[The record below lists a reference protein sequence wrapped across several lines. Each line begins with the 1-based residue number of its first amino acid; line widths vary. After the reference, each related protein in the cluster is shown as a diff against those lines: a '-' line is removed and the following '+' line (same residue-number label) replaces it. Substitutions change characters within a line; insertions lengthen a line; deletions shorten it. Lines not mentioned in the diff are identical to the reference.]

1 MQNTSGKTGFT
12 NREDYLLKVIENAP
26 VGILTF
32 TAEWEIDFVN
42 ENYSRYGVLYGIDS
56 FSLKGLN
63 ILDQDLFP
71 GASIKE
77 ELLELQEGYSFEK
90 EIKHIPASAQGVIS
104 LFVKASP
111 VFIDGQFSGGILI
124 IEDIKTLK
132 QTDEDDLQ
140 LAGTIHKVAD
150 RIYDLFLIIDTEK
163 KVKYFSGKD
172 YDKFISSEQ
181 FVSSKPLSE
190 IFSEEVIDRLTPSI
204 ESSIENRSAEIL
216 SLEIKT
222 GELKLSYNCRIFP
235 YQSKHRQIKFIYLFF
250 ENTTNLQ
257 NEVIQLRNQ
266 SAELNAYST
275 AVENI
280 PQPLL
285 TTGAEGEI
293 RFFNNAARKC
303 FNASPESYGRFVGE
317 VIGQFDRPY
326 FNKIK
331 EELDKSGNWKT
342 NLSVFKENKQKETYE
357 VKFSS
362 TRNPDHPIIVSCTD
376 ITDQTIFESKL
387 KSSEET
393 FRTIINQ
400 AGELICSMDISGDI
414 FYAND
419 TFCEK
424 LGYAIDEVLE
434 QNITRFISSA
444 YLSNN
449 VFDLS
454 LFDQKKTK
462 VELPLTDSRGNVI
475 PTLAWFNSSVNEKT
489 GKKFYTIYLSDIS
502 DKHQVDKKLGLYNAV
517 IESASDGIALSSQ
530 GKLVLC
536 NDSFAEIFGYKNGSE
551 LSGQQVLDLVFN
563 DDILKVAEYL
573 QLLEMNKY
581 VPGRFEFLGR
591 KKDNTRFYAEITS
604 SRFVQDQKTYL
615 VFVTRDV
622 TERKR
627 AQQAIRE
634 SEEKYRNITENID
647 DFLYTFERTGNI
659 LRPVFYTSSVERITG
674 YSQAEFLTDSRLIL
688 KIVHPD
694 DFEEAK
700 KQLKKLL
707 KSRIQNSAE
716 FELRIIN
723 KLGNIVWIR
732 NKINLVRSADGFII
746 KVYGLISDITLRKM
760 AQDELKK
767 STDNLIKLNETKD
780 RFISIISHDLRTPF
794 SSILGFTDLLLN
806 DDGLSEE
813 ERRQYI
819 EFIRES
825 SQSMLLLVNSLLD
838 WTRIQ
843 TGRIKFEPEKSDAN
857 KIIENSI
864 NTLIGTAIQK
874 NISVTSEVEDDLY
887 VFADNGLLLQVFN
900 NLISNAI
907 KFTRSGGSITISGRP
922 AHQLRFYEFRVTD
935 TGMGI
940 KKENLNK
947 LFNVDTKFSS
957 EGTAGE
963 KGTGLGLSLV
973 KEIIEKH
980 GGEIH
985 VESEYGGGTEFIF
998 TIPVASSVILL
1009 VDDSKTDRLLYS
1021 KILKSITPDYNVDI
1035 ASNGKEALEK
1045 ILDYPPAVVITDHKM
1060 PVMDGYEFVKEL
1072 KKLEMK
1078 GKPPVMVLSSDID
1091 RQIITDYNEL
1101 GIEFVFSKP
1110 VNLSS
1115 FKQAVEKTIR
1125 KGISAP

>member
-1 MQNTSGKTGFT
+1 MQNTSDKQGFT
-12 NREDYLLKVIENAP
+12 NREDYLLKVLENAP

-32 TAEWEIDFVN
+32 SADWEIDFVN
-42 ENYSRYGVLYGIDS
+42 ENYSRYGVLYNIDS
-56 FSLKGLN
+56 FSLTGLN
-63 ILDQDLFP
+63 ILEQDLFP
-71 GASIKE
+71 GTSIKE

-90 EIKHIPASAQGVIS
+90 EIRNIPASARGFIS

-111 VFIDGQFSGGILI
+111 VFTDGQFSGGIMI
-124 IEDIKTLK
+124 IEDIRTLK

-140 LAGTIHKVAD
+140 LAGRINKIAD
-150 RIYDLFLIIDTEK
+150 RFYDIFLILDTQHRI
-163 KVKYFSGKD
+163 KYLSGKD
-172 YDKFISSEQ
+172 YQQLIDSGQPVFD
-181 FVSSKPLSE
+181 KPLSA
-190 IFSEEVIDRLTPSI
+190 IFPKEVLNNLLPAVNT
-204 ESSIENRSAEIL
+204 SIENRTAE
-216 SLEIKT
+216 
-222 GELKLSYNCRIFP
+222 ELTVELNKPGNKLSYNCRILP

-250 ENTTNLQ
+250 ENVTELQ
-257 NEVIQLRNQ
+257 NEVNRLSNEITQLD
-266 SAELNAYST
+266 AYAT
-275 AVENI
+275 AARNI
-280 PQPLL
+280 PQPIL
-285 TTGAEGEI
+285 TTGFDGDVK
-293 RFFNNAARKC
+293 FFNDAAEKYL
-303 FNASPESYGRFVGE
+303 NASAESYGKFVGDI
-317 VIGQFDRPY
+317 IGQFDKSY

-331 EELDKSGNWKT
+331 DELDKSGYWKT
-342 NLSVFKENKQKETYE
+342 ILSVFKENKQKETYE
-357 VKFSS
+357 VKFAL
-362 TRNPDHPIIVSCTD
+362 TENQVHPIIITCSD
-376 ITDQTIFESKL
+376 ITDQTVFESRL

-393 FRTIINQ
+393 FRSIVNQ
-400 AGELICSMDISGDI
+400 AGELICSLDISGDI
-414 FYAND
+414 FYVNN

-424 LGYAIDEVLE
+424 LGYTAEEVLDK
-434 QNITRFISSA
+434 NITNFISTD
-444 YLSNN
+444 YLTSN
-449 VFDLS
+449 VFEIS
-454 LFDQKKTK
+454 LFDQRKTRI
-462 VELPLTDSRGNVI
+462 ELPLTDNKGGIIS
-475 PTLAWFNSSVNEKT
+475 TLAYFTSSVNEKT
-489 GKKFYTIYLSDIS
+489 GKKFFTVYFVDVS
-502 DKHQVDKKLGLYNAV
+502 DKHLVDKKLELYNA
-517 IESASDGIALSSQ
+517 IFESVSDGIALSSQ
-530 GKLVLC
+530 GKIIVC
-536 NDSFAEIFGYKNGSE
+536 NDSFTEIFGYKNSTE
-551 LSGQQVLDLVFN
+551 LAGQQILDLVSN
-563 DDILKVAEYL
+563 DDVYRVAEYL
-573 QLLEMNKY
+573 QLLEMKKNA
-581 VPGRFEFLGR
+581 PGRFEFLGR
-591 KKDNTRFYAEITS
+591 RKDHSQFYTEVAS
-604 SRFVQDQKTYL
+604 STFVQDKKTYI

-647 DFLYTFERTGNI
+647 DFLYTFERTGRI

-674 YSQAEFLTDSRLIL
+674 YSQSDFLTDSRLIL
-688 KIVHPD
+688 KIIHPD
-694 DFEEAK
+694 DFDEAEVH
-700 KQLKKLL
+700 LKKLF
-707 KSRIQNSAE
+707 KSRIQNSDE

-723 KLGNIVWIR
+723 KLGNVVWIR
-732 NKINLVRSADGFII
+732 NKINLVRSSDGLVI
-746 KVYGLISDITLRKM
+746 KMYGLISDITLRKK

-806 DDGLSEE
+806 DEGLNEE
-813 ERRQYI
+813 EKRQYI

-843 TGRIKFEPEKSDAN
+843 TGRIKFEPEKSEAY

-874 NISVTSEVEDDLY
+874 NITISSEVENDLY
-887 VFADNGLLLQVFN
+887 VFADKGLLLQVFN

-907 KFTRSGGSITISGRP
+907 KFTKSGGRITISGRP
-922 AHQLRFYEFRVTD
+922 AGQMRFYEFSVSD
-935 TGMGI
+935 TGTGI
-940 KKENLNK
+940 KPENLNK
-947 LFNVDTKFSS
+947 LFNVDTKYSS

-980 GGEIH
+980 GGEIR
-985 VESEYGGGTEFIF
+985 VESVYGSGSKFIF

-1045 ILDYPPAVVITDHKM
+1045 ILEYPPAVVITDHKM

-1072 KKLEMK
+1072 RKLEMK
-1078 GKPPVMVLSSDID
+1078 GKPPVMILSSDID

-1101 GIEFVFSKP
+1101 GVEFVFSKP

-1125 KGISAP
+1125 KGIASS

>member
-1 MQNTSGKTGFT
+1 MQNTTGKTGFT
-12 NREDYLLKVIENAP
+12 NREDYLLKIIENAP

-32 TAEWEIDFVN
+32 TADWEIDFVN
-42 ENYSRYGVLYGIDS
+42 ENYSRYGVLYGIDT

-71 GASIKE
+71 GVNVKE
-77 ELLELQEGYSFEK
+77 ELLELREGYSFEK
-90 EIKHIPASAQGVIS
+90 EIRHIPALAQGVIS

-111 VFIDGQFSGGILI
+111 VFIEGQFNGGILI
-124 IEDIKTLK
+124 IEDLKALK
-132 QTDEDDLQ
+132 QTEEDDLQ
-140 LAGTIHKVAD
+140 LAGSINKIAD
-150 RIYDLFLIIDTEK
+150 RFYDLFLIIDMERR
-163 KVKYFSGKD
+163 VKYLSGKD
-172 YDKFISSEQ
+172 YTNLISPEQ
-181 FVSSKPLSE
+181 VINNKPLSV
-190 IFSEEVIDRLTPSI
+190 IFPNEVFNKLGTAIT
-204 ESSIENRSAEIL
+204 SSIEKRGPEEL
-216 SLEIKT
+216 SLEIK
-222 GELKLSYNCRIFP
+222 LNDQKFSYNCRIFP
-235 YQSKHRQIKFIYLFF
+235 YQTKHRQIKFIYLFF
-250 ENTTNLQ
+250 ENTTGLHK
-257 NEVIQLRNQ
+257 EIVRLREE
-266 SAELNAYST
+266 SAELDAYTT
-275 AVENI
+275 AIKNVS
-280 PQPLL
+280 QPIL
-285 TTGAEGEI
+285 TTGLEGNVK
-293 RFFNNAARKC
+293 FFNEAAHKC
-303 FNASPESYGRFVGE
+303 FNASSESYGKFVGE
-317 VIGQFDRPY
+317 IIGQFDKSY

-331 EELDKSGNWKT
+331 GELDKSGSWKT
-342 NLSVFKENKQKETYE
+342 TLSIFKDNRQKETYE
-357 VKFSS
+357 VKF
-362 TRNPDHPIIVSCTD
+362 TATLNAVHPIIISCID
-376 ITDQTIFESKL
+376 ITDQALSELKL

-400 AGELICSMDISGDI
+400 AGELICSMDINGDI
-414 FYAND
+414 FYVNS

-424 LGYAIDEVLE
+424 LGYSTDEVLK
-434 QNITRFISSA
+434 QNITRFISPD
-444 YLSNN
+444 YLSAN
-449 VFDLS
+449 VFELS

-462 VELPLTDSRGNVI
+462 VELPLTDSRGNRI
-475 PTLAWFNSSVNEKT
+475 PTLAWFTSSVNDKT
-489 GKKFYTIYLSDIS
+489 GKKFYTIYILDVS
-502 DKHQVDKKLGLYNAV
+502 DKHQVDKKLELYNSLF
-517 IESASDGIALSSQ
+517 ESANEGIALASQ
-530 GKLVLC
+530 GKIVLC
-536 NDSFAEIFGYKNGSE
+536 NDCFTEIFGYKGSSE
-551 LSGQQVLDLVFN
+551 LTGQQLLDLVFN

-647 DFLYTFERTGNI
+647 DFLYTFERTGRI

-674 YSQAEFLTDSRLIL
+674 YSQAEFLTESRLIL

-694 DFEEAK
+694 DFEEVK
-700 KQLKKLL
+700 KQLKRLL
-707 KSRIQNSAE
+707 NSRVQNSAE

-723 KLGNIVWIR
+723 KQGNVVWIR
-732 NKINLVRSADGFII
+732 NKINLMRSSDGFIT

-806 DDGLSEE
+806 DDGLNEE
-813 ERRQYI
+813 EKRQYI

-843 TGRIKFEPEKSDAN
+843 TGRIKFEPEKSDAG
-857 KIIENSI
+857 KVIENSI
-864 NTLIGTAIQK
+864 NTLVGTAIQK
-874 NISVTSEVEDDLY
+874 NITVTSEIEDDLY
-887 VFADNGLLLQVFN
+887 VFADKGLLMQAFN

-922 AHQLRFYEFRVTD
+922 ADQMRFYEFKVKD
-935 TGMGI
+935 TGTGI
-940 KKENLNK
+940 KKENMNK
-947 LFNVDTKFSS
+947 LFNVDTKYSS

-973 KEIIEKH
+973 KEIVEKH
-980 GGEIH
+980 GGTIR
-985 VESEYGGGTEFIF
+985 VESEYGIGTEFIF

-1009 VDDSKTDRLLYS
+1009 VDDSRTDRLLYS
-1021 KILKSITPDYNVDI
+1021 KILKSITPDYTVDV

-1045 ILDYPPAVVITDHKM
+1045 ILDYPPAIVITDHKM

-1072 KKLEMK
+1072 KKMEMK

-1091 RQIITDYNEL
+1091 RQIISDYNEL

-1110 VNLSS
+1110 VNLTS

-1125 KGISAP
+1125 KGISVV

>member
-1 MQNTSGKTGFT
+1 MQNTSDSTGFT
-12 NREDYLLKVIENAP
+12 NREDYLLKVLENAP

-32 TAEWEIDFVN
+32 NADWEIDFVN
-42 ENYSRYGVLYGIDS
+42 ENYSRYGLLYNIDS
-56 FSLKGLN
+56 FSLRGLN

-71 GASIKE
+71 GVSIRR

-90 EIKHIPASAQGVIS
+90 EIRNIPASPMRFIS
-104 LFVKASP
+104 VFVKASP
-111 VFIDGQFSGGILI
+111 VFIEGQFNGGILI

-132 QTDEDDLQ
+132 ETEQDDIQ
-140 LAGTIHKVAD
+140 LADQVGKIAG
-150 RIYDLFLIIDTEK
+150 RFYDIFLIIDTERRI
-163 KVKYFSGKD
+163 KYLSGKD
-172 YDKFISSEQ
+172 YQKIFPAEHSLTDKP
-181 FVSSKPLSE
+181 VSL
-190 IFSEEVIDRLTPSI
+190 IFSREVLNKLLPAITESVEKRTTEEI
-204 ESSIENRSAEIL
+204 
-216 SLEIKT
+216 SLEIDIPDK
-222 GELKLSYNCRIFP
+222 KFNYKCRIYP
-235 YQSKHRQIKFIYLFF
+235 YQTKHRQIKFIYLFF
-250 ENTTNLQ
+250 ENISELQ
-257 NEVIQLRNQ
+257 NEVVRLRN
-266 SAELNAYST
+266 ELVRMDAY
-275 AVENI
+275 AAAAKNI
-280 PQPLL
+280 HQPIL
-285 TTGAEGEI
+285 TTGMNGEI
-293 RFFNNAARKC
+293 KFYNEAAGKC
-303 FNASPESYGRFVGE
+303 FNASAESYGKFIGE
-317 VIGQFDRPY
+317 IIGQFDKSY

-331 EELDKSGNWKT
+331 EELDKSGYWKT
-342 NLSVFKENKQKETYE
+342 SLSVFRENKQKETYE
-357 VKFSS
+357 VGFTLTDNSS
-362 TRNPDHPIIVSCTD
+362 HPIIVSCTD
-376 ITDQTIFESKL
+376 ITDQTAIESRL

-393 FRTIINQ
+393 FRAIINQ
-400 AGELICSMDISGDI
+400 AGELICSMDISGNI
-414 FYAND
+414 FYVNK
-419 TFCEK
+419 TFCQK
-424 LGYAIDEVLE
+424 LAYPADEVLE
-434 QNITRFISSA
+434 QNITRFISPD
-444 YLSNN
+444 YLSSN
-449 VFDLS
+449 VFEIS
-454 LFDQKKTK
+454 LFDQRKTK
-462 VELPLTDSRGNVI
+462 IELPLTDSRGKRI
-475 PTLAWFNSSVNEKT
+475 PTLAWFASSINEKT
-489 GKKFYTIYLSDIS
+489 GKKFFTVYFLDIS
-502 DKHQVDKKLGLYNAV
+502 DKYTVDKKLELYNALF
-517 IESASDGIALSSQ
+517 ESASDGIALSSQ
-530 GKLVLC
+530 GKIILC
-536 NDSFAEIFGYKNGSE
+536 NESFGEIFGYRSKSE
-551 LSGQQVLDLVFN
+551 LTGQQVLDLVSN
-563 DDILKVAEYL
+563 DDILKVAEYF
-573 QLLEMNKY
+573 QLLETNKY
-581 VPGRFEFLGR
+581 APGRFEFLGR

-604 SRFVQDQKTYL
+604 STFVQDNKTYV

-700 KQLKKLL
+700 TQLKKLL
-707 KSRIQNSAE
+707 KSRIQNSGE

-732 NKINLVRSADGFII
+732 NKINLVRSSEGIII
-746 KVYGLISDITLRKM
+746 KVYGLISDITLRKK

-767 STDNLIKLNETKD
+767 STDNLVKLNETKD

-806 DDGLSEE
+806 DEGLSEE

-825 SQSMLLLVNSLLD
+825 SQSMLQLVNSLLE
-838 WTRIQ
+838 
-843 TGRIKFEPEKSDAN
+843 TGRIKFEPGKSNAN
-857 KIIENSI
+857 RIIENSI

-874 NISVTSEVEDDLY
+874 NITIASDVEPDLY
-887 VFADNGLLLQVFN
+887 VFADEGLLLQAFN

-907 KFTRSGGSITISGRP
+907 KFTRERGTITISGRP
-922 AHQLRFYEFRVTD
+922 AKLTRFYEFSVRD

-973 KEIIEKH
+973 KEIIQKH
-980 GGEIH
+980 GGDIK
-985 VESEYGGGTEFIF
+985 VESEYGIGSEFIF
-998 TIPVASSVILL
+998 TIPLASSVILL

-1021 KILKSITPDYNVDI
+1021 KILKSITPDYTVDV
-1035 ASNGKEALEK
+1035 ASDGKEALEK
-1045 ILDYPPAVVITDHKM
+1045 ILEYPPAVVITDHKM

-1072 KKLEMK
+1072 KKLDMK

-1110 VNLSS
+1110 VNLTS

-1125 KGISAP
+1125 KGIGGR

>member
-32 TAEWEIDFVN
+32 TADWEIDFIN
-42 ENYSRYGVLYGIDS
+42 ENYSRYGVLYGIDT
-56 FSLKGLN
+56 FSLRGLD

-71 GASIKE
+71 GVSIKK
-77 ELLELQEGYSFEK
+77 ELLELQEGFSFEK
-90 EIKHIPASAQGVIS
+90 EIKQIPASAQGVIS
-104 LFVKASP
+104 LFIKASP
-111 VFIDGQFSGGILI
+111 VFIEGQFSGGILI
-124 IEDIKTLK
+124 IEDIKTLR
-132 QTDEDDLQ
+132 QSDEDDLQ
-140 LAGTIHKVAD
+140 LAGTINNIAD
-150 RIYDLFLIIDTEK
+150 RFYDLFLIIDTERRI
-163 KVKYFSGKD
+163 KYLSGKD
-172 YDKFISSEQ
+172 YDKLISGEQ
-181 FVSSKPLSE
+181 LVSDKPFTE
-190 IFSEEVIDRLTPSI
+190 IFSKEVLNKLEPKI
-204 ESSIENRSAEIL
+204 SSAIENRVSEEL
-216 SLEIKT
+216 SLEIIAREEKY
-222 GELKLSYNCRIFP
+222 LYNCRIFP
-235 YQSKHRQIKFIYLFF
+235 YQTKHRQIKFIYLFF
-250 ENTTNLQ
+250 ENTTHLQ
-257 NEVIQLRNQ
+257 KEVTRLLDE
-266 SAELNAYST
+266 STKLEAYTT
-275 AVENI
+275 AIKNI
-280 PQPLL
+280 SQPVL
-285 TTGAEGEI
+285 TTGQEGNI
-293 RFFNNAARKC
+293 KFFNDAARKC
-303 FNASPESYGRFVGE
+303 FNASQESYGKFVGE
-317 VIGQFDRPY
+317 IIGQFDKSY

-331 EELDKSGNWKT
+331 DELDKSGNWKT
-342 NLSVFKENKQKETYE
+342 TLSVFKENKQKETYE
-357 VKFSS
+357 VKFALTQNSA
-362 TRNPDHPIIVSCTD
+362 HPIIVSCTD
-376 ITDQTIFESKL
+376 ITDQTLFESRL

-414 FYAND
+414 FYANK

-424 LGYAIDEVLE
+424 LGFTIEEVLE
-434 QNITRFISSA
+434 QNITRFISPE
-444 YLSNN
+444 YLSSN
-449 VFDLS
+449 VFELS

-462 VELPLTDSRGNVI
+462 VELPLTDSRGNRI
-475 PTLAWFNSSVNEKT
+475 PTLAWFTSSVNEKT
-489 GKKFYTIYLSDIS
+489 GKKFYTIYLIDIS
-502 DKHQVDKKLGLYNAV
+502 DKYQVDKKLELYNALF
-517 IESASDGIALSSQ
+517 ESASDGIALASQ
-530 GKLVLC
+530 GKIILC
-536 NDSFAEIFGYKNGSE
+536 NDSFTEIFGYKDSVE
-551 LSGQQVLDLVFN
+551 LTGQQILDLVSN

-581 VPGRFEFLGR
+581 APGRFEFLGR

-647 DFLYTFERTGNI
+647 DFLYTFERTGRI

-674 YSQAEFLTDSRLIL
+674 YSQAEFLSDSRLIL

-694 DFEEAK
+694 DFEETK

-707 KSRIQNSAE
+707 KSRIQNSGE
-716 FELRIIN
+716 FELRMIN

-732 NKINLVRSADGFII
+732 NKINLVRSAEGLII

-806 DDGLSEE
+806 DDGLNEE
-813 ERRQYI
+813 EKRQYI

-843 TGRIKFEPEKSDAN
+843 TGRIKFEPEKSEAI
-857 KIIENSI
+857 KVIENSI

-874 NISVTSEVEDDLY
+874 NITVTSEVEEDLY
-887 VFADNGLLLQVFN
+887 IFADKGLLLQVFN

-922 AHQLRFYEFRVTD
+922 ASQMRFYEFRVKD
-935 TGMGI
+935 TGTGI
-940 KKENLNK
+940 KKENLDK

-973 KEIIEKH
+973 KEIVEKH
-980 GGEIH
+980 GGDIH
-985 VESEYGGGTEFIF
+985 VESDFGTGTEFVF

-1021 KILKSITPDYNVDI
+1021 KILKSITPDYTVDI

-1110 VNLSS
+1110 VNLTN

>member
-1 MQNTSGKTGFT
+1 MQNISDNPGFT
-12 NREDYLLKVIENAP
+12 KREDYLLKVLENAP

-32 TAEWEIDFVN
+32 NADWEIDFVN
-42 ENYSRYGVLYGIDS
+42 ENYSRYGVLYNIDS
-56 FSLKGLN
+56 FSLRGLN

-71 GASIKE
+71 GVSIKD

-90 EIKHIPASAQGVIS
+90 EIRNIPASSMGFISVI
-104 LFVKASP
+104 VKGSP
-111 VFIDGQFSGGILI
+111 VFVEGQFNGGILI
-124 IEDIKTLK
+124 IEDIKTIK
-132 QTDEDDLQ
+132 QTEEDDLK
-140 LAGTIHKVAD
+140 LADQVS
-150 RIYDLFLIIDTEK
+150 RIAGSFYDIFLIVDSERRI
-163 KVKYFSGKD
+163 KYLSGKD
-172 YDKFISSEQ
+172 YEKLISTDQ
-181 FVSSKPLSE
+181 AIIDKPLSV
-190 IFSEEVIDRLTPSI
+190 IFSKDVLNKLLPAIG
-204 ESSIENRSAEIL
+204 SSIEKRTIEELI
-216 SLEIKT
+216 LEISNP
-222 GELKLSYNCRIFP
+222 EADFDFNCRIFP
-235 YQSKHRQIKFIYLFF
+235 YQTKHRQIKFVYLFF
-250 ENTTNLQ
+250 ENVTGLQ
-257 NEVIQLRNQ
+257 NEVTRLRSNF
-266 SAELNAYST
+266 AEMEAY
-275 AVENI
+275 AAAAQNI
-280 PQPLL
+280 PLPIL
-285 TTGAEGEI
+285 TTGIEGDVK
-293 RFFNNAARKC
+293 FFNHAAGKC
-303 FNASPESYGRFVGE
+303 FNADSGSYGKFVGE
-317 VIGQFDRPY
+317 IMGQFDKAY
-326 FNKIK
+326 FNKIRG
-331 EELDKSGNWKT
+331 ELDKSGFWKT
-342 NLSVFKENKQKETYE
+342 TLSVFRENKKKETYE
-357 VKFSS
+357 VKFALTENSA
-362 TRNPDHPIIVSCTD
+362 HPIIISCSD
-376 ITDQTIFESKL
+376 ITDQTASETRL

-393 FRTIINQ
+393 FRSIINN

-414 FYAND
+414 FYVNF

-424 LGYAIDEVLE
+424 LGYKQEEVTG
-434 QNITRFISSA
+434 QNITKFISTD
-444 YLSNN
+444 YLSSN
-449 VFDLS
+449 VFEIS
-454 LFDQKKTK
+454 LFDQRQTK
-462 VELPLTDSRGNVI
+462 IELPLTDSRGNRF
-475 PTLAWFNSSVNEKT
+475 PTLAWFTSSVNDKT
-489 GKKFYTIYLSDIS
+489 GKKFYTVYFVDIS
-502 DKHQVDKKLGLYNAV
+502 EKHQIEKKLELYNALF
-517 IESASDGIALSSQ
+517 ESASDGIALSSQ
-530 GKLVLC
+530 GKIILC
-536 NDSFAEIFGYKNGSE
+536 NDSFTEIFGYSSNKE
-551 LSGQQVLDLVFN
+551 LIGQQILDLVSN

-573 QLLEMNKY
+573 QLLEINKF

-591 KKDNTRFYAEITS
+591 KKDSTRFYAEITS
-604 SRFVQDQKTYL
+604 STFVQDNKTFI

-647 DFLYTFERTGNI
+647 DFLYTFERTGKI

-694 DFEEAK
+694 DFEDVER
-700 KQLKKLL
+700 QLKRLL
-707 KSRIQNSAE
+707 QSRIQNSGE

-732 NKINLVRSADGFII
+732 NKINLVRSSDGSII
-746 KVYGLISDITLRKM
+746 KVYGLISDITLRKK
-760 AQDELKK
+760 AQDELKR

-806 DDGLSEE
+806 DEGLSEE

-825 SQSMLLLVNSLLD
+825 SQSMLQLVNSLLD

-843 TGRIKFEPEKSDAN
+843 TGRIKFEPGKYNAN

-864 NTLIGTAIQK
+864 NTLGGTAIQK
-874 NISVTSEVEDDLY
+874 GITLNLIIDKDLF
-887 VFADNGLLLQVFN
+887 VFADEGLLLQAFN

-907 KFTRSGGSITISGRP
+907 KFTGQGGSITISGRP
-922 AHQLRFYEFRVTD
+922 SEHTRFYEFSILD
-935 TGMGI
+935 TGTGI
-940 KKENLNK
+940 KKDNLDK

-980 GGEIH
+980 GGEIR
-985 VESEYGGGTEFIF
+985 VDSEYGRGSEFIF

-1021 KILKSITPDYNVDI
+1021 KILKSITPDYTVDV
-1035 ASNGKEALEK
+1035 ASNGKEALDK
-1045 ILDYPPAVVITDHKM
+1045 ILEYPPAVVITDHKM

-1072 KKLEMK
+1072 KKLDMK

-1125 KGISAP
+1125 KGISAG

>member
-12 NREDYLLKVIENAP
+12 NREDYLLKIIENAP

-32 TAEWEIDFVN
+32 TADWEIDFVN
-42 ENYSRYGVLYGIDS
+42 ENYSRYGVLYGIDT
-56 FSLKGLN
+56 FSLRGLN

-71 GASIKE
+71 GVSIKE

-90 EIKHIPASAQGVIS
+90 EIKHIPASAQGIIS

-111 VFIDGQFSGGILI
+111 VFIEGQFSGGILI

-132 QTDEDDLQ
+132 QSEEDDLQ
-140 LAGTIHKVAD
+140 IAGTINKIAD
-150 RIYDLFLIIDTEK
+150 RFYDLFLIIDAERYI
-163 KVKYFSGKD
+163 KYLSGKD
-172 YDKFISSEQ
+172 YHNFTSSEQ
-181 FVSSKPLSE
+181 FVHNRPLSE
-190 IFSEEVIDRLTPSI
+190 IFPKEVLNMLEPAISN
-204 ESSIENRSAEIL
+204 SVANRSPEEL
-216 SLEIKT
+216 SLEINS
-222 GELKLSYNCRIFP
+222 GEQKNSYNCRIFP
-235 YQSKHRQIKFIYLFF
+235 YQTKHRQIKFIYLFF
-250 ENTTNLQ
+250 ENTTSLQ
-257 NEVIQLRNQ
+257 KEVIRLRN
-266 SAELNAYST
+266 ELVELDAYTT
-275 AVENI
+275 AIKNI
-280 PQPLL
+280 PQPVL
-285 TTGAEGEI
+285 TTGPEGNVN
-293 RFFNNAARKC
+293 FFNDAARKC
-303 FNASPESYGRFVGE
+303 FNASSESYGKFVGE
-317 VIGQFDRPY
+317 IIGQFDKSY

-331 EELDKSGNWKT
+331 DELDKSGNWKT
-342 NLSVFKENKQKETYE
+342 TLSVFKENKQKETYE
-357 VKFSS
+357 VKF
-362 TRNPDHPIIVSCTD
+362 TITQNPAHPIIVSCTD
-376 ITDQTIFESKL
+376 ITDQTLFESKL

-400 AGELICSMDISGDI
+400 AGELICSMDISGEI
-414 FYAND
+414 FYVNN

-424 LGYAIDEVLE
+424 LGYPVEEVLE
-434 QNITRFISSA
+434 QNITMFISSD
-444 YLSNN
+444 YLSSN
-449 VFDLS
+449 VFELG

-462 VELPLTDSRGNVI
+462 VELPLTDSRGNRI
-475 PTLAWFNSSVNEKT
+475 PTLAWFTSSVNEKT
-489 GKKFYTIYLSDIS
+489 GKKFYTIYLLDVS
-502 DKHQVDKKLGLYNAV
+502 DKHQVDKKLELYNSLF
-517 IESASDGIALSSQ
+517 ESANDGIALASN
-530 GKLVLC
+530 GKIALC
-536 NDSFAEIFGYKNGSE
+536 NDSFAEIFGYKHGNE
-551 LSGQQVLDLVFN
+551 LTEQQVLDLVSN

-591 KKDNTRFYAEITS
+591 KKDDTKFYAEITS

-647 DFLYTFERTGNI
+647 DFLYTFERTGKI

-723 KLGNIVWIR
+723 KQGSIVWIR
-732 NKINLVRSADGFII
+732 NKINLVRSAEGVII

-806 DDGLSEE
+806 DEGLNEE
-813 ERRQYI
+813 EKRQYI

-843 TGRIKFEPEKSDAN
+843 TGRIKFEPEKSNAN
-857 KIIENSI
+857 KTIENSI

-874 NISVTSEVEDDLY
+874 IITVSSEVEDDLFI
-887 VFADNGLLLQVFN
+887 FADKGLLLQVFN

-907 KFTRSGGSITISGRP
+907 KFTRSGGRITISGKP
-922 AHQLRFYEFRVTD
+922 ADQMRFYEFRVKD
-935 TGMGI
+935 TGTGI

-963 KGTGLGLSLV
+963 RGTGLGLSLV
-973 KEIIEKH
+973 KEIVEKH

-985 VESEYGGGTEFIF
+985 VESEYGVGTEFVF

-1021 KILKSITPDYNVDI
+1021 KILKSITPDYTVDI
-1035 ASNGKEALEK
+1035 ASDGKEALEK
-1045 ILDYPPAVVITDHKM
+1045 ILEYPPAVVITDHKM

-1115 FKQAVEKTIR
+1115 FKQALEKTIR

>member
-26 VGILTF
+26 IGILTF
-32 TAEWEIDFVN
+32 TAEWEIDFIN
-42 ENYSRYGVLYGIDS
+42 DNYSRYGVLYGIDS
-56 FSLKGLN
+56 FALKGLN

-71 GASIKE
+71 GVSIKE

-90 EIKHIPASAQGVIS
+90 EIRHIPASAQGVIS

-111 VFIDGQFSGGILI
+111 VFIEGQFSGGILI
-124 IEDIKTLK
+124 IEDLKTLK
-132 QTDEDDLQ
+132 HSEEDDLQ
-140 LAGTIHKVAD
+140 LAGTVNKIAD
-150 RIYDLFLIIDTEK
+150 RFYDLFLIIDTERH
-163 KVKYFSGKD
+163 VKYLSGKD
-172 YDKFISSEQ
+172 YDKLLFPDQ
-181 FVSSKPLSE
+181 FVNDKPLTD
-190 IFSEEVIDRLTPSI
+190 IFPEDVIDKLGAAVTR
-204 ESSIENRSAEIL
+204 SIENRVPEEL
-216 SLEIKT
+216 SLEIKKD
-222 GELKLSYNCRIFP
+222 EQQFSYNCRIFP
-235 YQSKHRQIKFIYLFF
+235 YQTKHRQIKFVYLFF
-250 ENTTNLQ
+250 ENTTALQ
-257 NEVIQLRNQ
+257 KEVAHLRDESAQL
-266 SAELNAYST
+266 EAYT
-275 AVENI
+275 VALRNI
-280 PQPLL
+280 PQPVL
-285 TTGAEGEI
+285 TTGPEGEVK
-293 RFFNNAARKC
+293 FFNDAARKC
-303 FNASPESYGRFVGE
+303 FNASSGSYGKFVGE
-317 VIGQFDRPY
+317 IIGQFDRSY

-331 EELDKSGNWKT
+331 DELDKSGKWKT
-342 NLSVFKENKQKETYE
+342 TLSIFKANKQKETYE
-357 VKFSS
+357 VKFAATQS
-362 TRNPDHPIIVSCTD
+362 PEHPIIVSCSD
-376 ITDQTIFESKL
+376 ITDQTLFESKL

-414 FYAND
+414 FYANNS
-419 TFCEK
+419 FCEK
-424 LGYAIDEVLE
+424 LGYTIEQVLE
-434 QNITRFISSA
+434 QNITRFISPD
-444 YLSNN
+444 YLSSN

-462 VELPLTDSRGNVI
+462 VNLPFADSRGQRI
-475 PTLAWFNSSVNEKT
+475 PTLAWFTSSVNEKS
-489 GKKFYTIYLSDIS
+489 GKKFYTVYLLDIS
-502 DKHQVDKKLGLYNAV
+502 DKYQVDKKLELYNALF
-517 IESASDGIALSSQ
+517 ESASEGIALANQ
-530 GKLVLC
+530 GKIVLC
-536 NDSFAEIFGYKNGSE
+536 NETFSEIFGYKGTVE
-551 LSGQQVLDLVFN
+551 LTGQQLLDLVSN

-604 SRFVQDQKTYL
+604 SRFVQDQKTYI

-647 DFLYTFERTGNI
+647 DFLYTFERTGKI

-674 YSQAEFLTDSRLIL
+674 YSQAEFLTESRLIL

-700 KQLKKLL
+700 KHLKRLL
-707 KSRIQNSAE
+707 NSRIQNSAE

-723 KLGNIVWIR
+723 KLGNVVWIR
-732 NKINLVRSADGFII
+732 NKINLVRSADGMII

-760 AQDELKK
+760 AQDELKR

-806 DDGLSEE
+806 DDGLNEE
-813 ERRQYI
+813 EKRQYI

-874 NISVTSEVEDDLY
+874 NINVGSEVEEELY
-887 VFADNGLLLQVFN
+887 VFADQGLLLQVFN

-907 KFTRSGGSITISGRP
+907 KFTRSGGSIVISGRP
-922 AHQLRFYEFRVTD
+922 ADQMRFYEFRVRDNGT
-935 TGMGI
+935 GI
-940 KKENLNK
+940 KKENLDK

-985 VESEYGGGTEFIF
+985 VESQYGAGTDFIF

-1009 VDDSKTDRLLYS
+1009 VDDSRTDRLLYS
-1021 KILKSITPDYNVDI
+1021 KILKSITPDYTVDV

-1045 ILDYPPAVVITDHKM
+1045 IVEYPPAIVITDHKM
-1060 PVMDGYEFVKEL
+1060 PVMDGYEFVKGL

-1101 GIEFVFSKP
+1101 GIEYVFSKP
-1110 VNLSS
+1110 VNLTS

-1125 KGISAP
+1125 KGISSS

>member
-71 GASIKE
+71 GVSIKE

-90 EIKHIPASAQGVIS
+90 EIRHIPAPVQGVIS

-132 QTDEDDLQ
+132 QKDEDDLQ
-140 LAGTIHKVAD
+140 LAGTIHKIAD
-150 RIYDLFLIIDTEK
+150 RLYGLFLIIDTER
-163 KVKYFSGKD
+163 KVKYISGKD
-172 YDKFISSEQ
+172 FDKFISPEQ
-181 FVSSKPLSE
+181 LVGNKPLSE
-190 IFSEEVIDRLTPSI
+190 IFPKEVINKLEPAIEASI
-204 ESSIENRSAEIL
+204 ESRGPEEL
-216 SLEIKT
+216 SLDIKIP
-222 GELKLSYNCRIFP
+222 EQNLSYNCRIFP

-250 ENTTNLQ
+250 ENVTSLLT
-257 NEVIQLRNQ
+257 EVKHLRSQ
-266 SAELNAYST
+266 SMELDAYAT

-280 PQPLL
+280 PQPVL
-285 TTGAEGEI
+285 TTGPDGEI
-293 RFFNNAARKC
+293 RFFNDAARKC

-317 VIGQFDRPY
+317 LVGQFDRAY

-342 NLSVFKENKQKETYE
+342 TLSIFKENKQKETYE
-357 VKFSS
+357 IKFAA
-362 TRNPDHPIIVSCTD
+362 TENQVHPIIVSCTD
-376 ITDQTIFESKL
+376 ITDQTVFESKL

-400 AGELICSMDISGDI
+400 TGELICSMDISGEI
-414 FYAND
+414 FYVNN

-424 LGYAIDEVLE
+424 LGYSVDEVLE
-434 QNITRFISSA
+434 QNITRFISHD
-444 YLSNN
+444 YLSSN
-449 VFDLS
+449 VFELS

-462 VELPLTDSRGNVI
+462 VELPLTDNRGSVI
-475 PTLAWFNSSVNEKT
+475 PTLAWVTSSVNEKT
-489 GKKFYTIYLSDIS
+489 GKKFYTIYLLDIS
-502 DKHQVDKKLGLYNAV
+502 DKHQVDKKLQLYNTL
-517 IESASDGIALSSQ
+517 IESASDGIALASQ
-530 GKLVLC
+530 GKIVLC
-536 NDSFAEIFGYKNGSE
+536 NDSFAEIFGYRDARE
-551 LSGQQVLDLVFN
+551 LSSQQVLDLVFN

-573 QLLEMNKY
+573 QLLEMNKFA
-581 VPGRFEFLGR
+581 PGRFEFLGR

-700 KQLKKLL
+700 KHLKKLL

-732 NKINLVRSADGFII
+732 NKINLVRSAEGLII

-806 DDGLSEE
+806 DDALSEE

-843 TGRIKFEPEKSDAN
+843 TGRIKFEPEKTDAN
-857 KIIENSI
+857 KLIENSI

-874 NISVTSEVEDDLY
+874 NISVNSEVEDDLY
-887 VFADNGLLLQVFN
+887 VFADQGLLLQVFN

-922 AHQLRFYEFRVTD
+922 ADQLRFYEFRVKD
-935 TGMGI
+935 TGTGI
-940 KKENLNK
+940 KKENLDK

-985 VESEYGGGTEFIF
+985 VESEDGMGTEFIF

-1021 KILKSITPDYNVDI
+1021 KILKSITPDYTVDI

-1072 KKLEMK
+1072 RKLEMK

-1091 RQIITDYNEL
+1091 RQIISDYNEL

-1110 VNLSS
+1110 VNLTS

>member
-1 MQNTSGKTGFT
+1 MQNTSDKTGFT

-26 VGILTF
+26 IGILTF

-56 FSLKGLN
+56 FSLRGLN

-71 GASIKE
+71 GVSIKE

-90 EIKHIPASAQGVIS
+90 EIRHIPASAQGVIS

-111 VFIDGQFSGGILI
+111 VFIEGQFSGGILI

-132 QTDEDDLQ
+132 QSEEDDLQ
-140 LAGTIHKVAD
+140 LAGTINKIAD
-150 RIYDLFLIIDTEK
+150 RFYDLFLIIDTERQ
-163 KVKYFSGKD
+163 VKYFSGKD
-172 YDKFISSEQ
+172 YDKHIASERSL
-181 FVSSKPLSE
+181 SSKTLSD
-190 IFSEEVIDRLTPSI
+190 IFPKEVISRLVPAI
-204 ESSIENRSAEIL
+204 ASSIENRGSEEL
-216 SLEIKT
+216 SLEINTHEQKF
-222 GELKLSYNCRIFP
+222 LYNCRIYP
-235 YQSKHRQIKFIYLFF
+235 YQSKHRQIKFLYLFF
-250 ENTTNLQ
+250 ENMTNLQ
-257 NEVIQLRNQ
+257 KEAARLRNE
-266 SAELNAYST
+266 SAELDAYTT
-275 AVENI
+275 AIKNI
-280 PQPLL
+280 PQPVL
-285 TTGAEGEI
+285 TMGTDGDVK
-293 RFFNNAARKC
+293 FFNDAARKC
-303 FNASPESYGRFVGE
+303 FNASTESYGKFVGE
-317 VIGQFDRPY
+317 IIGQFDKSY

-331 EELDKSGNWKT
+331 DELDKSGHWKT
-342 NLSVFKENKQKETYE
+342 TLSVFKENKQKETYE
-357 VKFSS
+357 VKFAS
-362 TRNPDHPIIVSCTD
+362 TQNPAHPIIVSCMD
-376 ITDQTIFESKL
+376 VTDQALFESKL

-414 FYAND
+414 FYTNN

-424 LGYAIDEVLE
+424 LGFSAEEVLK
-434 QNITRFISSA
+434 QNITRFISPD
-444 YLSNN
+444 YLSTN
-449 VFDLS
+449 VFELS

-462 VELPLTDSRGNVI
+462 VELPLTDSRGNRI
-475 PTLAWFNSSVNEKT
+475 PTLAWFTSSVNEKS
-489 GKKFYTIYLSDIS
+489 GKKFYTIYLLDIS
-502 DKHQVDKKLGLYNAV
+502 DKHQVDKKLELYNALF
-517 IESASDGIALSSQ
+517 ESASDGIALASQ
-530 GKLVLC
+530 GKIVLC
-536 NDSFAEIFGYKNGSE
+536 NDSFTGIFGYRDSVE
-551 LSGQQVLDLVFN
+551 LMGQQMLDLVSN

-573 QLLEMNKY
+573 QLLEMNKL

-591 KKDNTRFYAEITS
+591 KKDNTRFYAEITP

-647 DFLYTFERTGNI
+647 DFLYTFERTGRI

-674 YSQAEFLTDSRLIL
+674 YSQAEFLTESRLIL
-688 KIVHPD
+688 KVVHPD

-700 KQLKKLL
+700 KHLKKLL

-723 KLGNIVWIR
+723 KLGNVVWIR
-732 NKINLVRSADGFII
+732 NKINLVRSADGIII

-806 DDGLSEE
+806 DDGLNEE
-813 ERRQYI
+813 EKRQYI

-857 KIIENSI
+857 KLVENSI

-874 NISVTSEVEDDLY
+874 NIEVRSEVEEDLF
-887 VFADNGLLLQVFN
+887 VFADKGLLLQVFN

-907 KFTRSGGSITISGRP
+907 KFTRSGGSIKISGRP
-922 AHQLRFYEFRVTD
+922 ADQIRFYEFRVKD
-935 TGMGI
+935 TGTGI
-940 KKENLNK
+940 KKENLDK

-980 GGEIH
+980 GGEIR
-985 VESEYGGGTEFIF
+985 VESEYGSGTEFIF
-998 TIPVASSVILL
+998 TIPVASSIILL

-1021 KILKSITPDYNVDI
+1021 KILKSITPDYTVDI
-1035 ASNGKEALEK
+1035 ASDGKEALEK
-1045 ILDYPPAVVITDHKM
+1045 IMDYPPAIVITDHKM

-1091 RQIITDYNEL
+1091 RQIISDYNEL

-1110 VNLSS
+1110 VNLTS

-1125 KGISAP
+1125 KGISTS